1 MGKMQYYTVKDYVE
15 LLEKR
20 GMLLENRVE
29 GEEDHVIR
37 NLTYNSKEAGADT
50 MFICKGAAFKM
61 TYLREA
67 VERGAVCYISEKA
80 FDLEQQVPCILVKD
94 IREAMSVL
102 ANFFYNRPWENLVVT
117 GIGGTKG
124 KSTSAYY
131 MKAVVDDYMEAL
143 GKKRA
148 PSFLPL
154 TSMTERA
161 WWSPTSPHR
170 RQWSCSST

>member
-67 VERGAVCYISEKA
+67 VSGELSAIS
-80 FDLEQQVPCILVKD
+80 V
-94 IREAMSVL
+94 R
-102 ANFFYNRPWENLVVT
+102 R
-117 GIGGTKG
+117 
-124 KSTSAYY
+124 
-131 MKAVVDDYMEAL
+131 
-143 GKKRA
+143 
-148 PSFLPL
+148 PL
-154 TSMTERA
+154 T
-161 WWSPTSPHR
+161 WSSRCPVSL
-170 RQWSCSST
+170 